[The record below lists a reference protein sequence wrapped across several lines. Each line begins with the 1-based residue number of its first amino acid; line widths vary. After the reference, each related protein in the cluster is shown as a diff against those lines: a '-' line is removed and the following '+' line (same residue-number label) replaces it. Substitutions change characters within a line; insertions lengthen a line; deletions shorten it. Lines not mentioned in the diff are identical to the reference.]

1 MGKNLKGKELG
12 KGISQ
17 RKDGRYSARFVA
29 STGKRVEKYFTYVGD
44 ARQWLADTRLMD
56 LNGPELSICI
66 GMSVNAWFDYWLT
79 NIKGN
84 SIRHNTARLYKETYN
99 SYIKKHIGNMGD
111 PTDHESHVCIL

>member
-56 LNGPELSICI
+56 LNGSELSTKSKVH
-66 GMSVNAWFDYWLT
+66 SVSCKNNLIPQKLQAVFFVLFEGG
-79 NIKGN
+79 I
-84 SIRHNTARLYKETYN
+84 AA
-99 SYIKKHIGNMGD
+99 
-111 PTDHESHVCIL
+111 